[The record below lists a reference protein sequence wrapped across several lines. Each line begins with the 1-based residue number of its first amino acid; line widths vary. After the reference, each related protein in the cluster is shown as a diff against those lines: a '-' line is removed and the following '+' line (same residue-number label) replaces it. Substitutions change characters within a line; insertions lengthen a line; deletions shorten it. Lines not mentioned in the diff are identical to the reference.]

1 MPRVRRFCKLRIV
14 TADEMK
20 ALDKAAIEDYGI
32 SGLVLMENAGRQVA
46 DMIRRV
52 TGDIRGRIVTIFTGK
67 GNNGGDGFVA
77 ARHLLNMG
85 AEVKVLSLVN
95 TAEITGDAAV
105 NFEIWRKMGQKVYSV
120 YQGDGNNIARLAL
133 LNTDFIIDA
142 IYGTGFKGKMPEKTG
157 RIVEILNRS
166 GKPVVAVDIPSGLE
180 AGTGR
185 VNGPC
190 VRANYTVTFGLPK
203 LGMFLDPGADYTGEI
218 TVADISL
225 PGVLIEKAAPQRYL
239 ITADYVK
246 DWLPSRP
253 SLAHKGNFGRVLI
266 VAGSRGMT
274 GAASLAGEAAIRS
287 GAGLVTVA
295 VPETLHDIMEEKLT
309 EVMTVPLPDDGNGSL
324 SREAKK
330 KILALLEDMDV
341 LALGPGLSQSPD
353 VITLVRELIPS
364 LKIPCVLDADALN
377 ALAGE
382 TDILNELQA
391 PGVITPH
398 PGEMARLMGVNPKNI
413 QEDRIG
419 NAVKAAA
426 DWNVVTLLKGAR
438 TVVAAPDGT
447 VYINSTG
454 NPGMAT
460 GGSGDVLTG
469 MIASLIAQGM
479 KPVRAAA
486 AGAYLHGLAGDQA
499 AANKGMMGLIASDI
513 ISALPAVTRGLVG
526 SRHETE
532 PKKSSNKI
540 FMK

>member
-1 MPRVRRFCKLRIV
+1 MRIV

-20 ALDKAAIEDYGI
+20 ALDKAAYEDYGI
-32 SGLVLMENAGRQVA
+32 SGLVLMENAGRQVV
-46 DMIRRV
+46 DLIRRV
-52 TGDIRGRIVTIFTGK
+52 TGDVRGRIVTVFTGK
-67 GNNGGDGFVA
+67 GNNGGDGYVA

-85 AEVKVLSLVN
+85 AEVKVLSLVS
-95 TAEITGDAAV
+95 TGEITGDAAV
-105 NFEIWRKMGQKVYSV
+105 NFEIWRKMGQKVYTV
-120 YQGDGNNIARLAL
+120 NQGDGSNIARLAL
-133 LNTDFIIDA
+133 LNTDLIVDA
-142 IYGTGFKGKMPEKTG
+142 VYGTGFKGKMPEKAG
-157 RIVEILNRS
+157 RIIEVLNKS
-166 GKPVVAVDIPSGLE
+166 GKPIVAVDVPSGLE
-180 AGTGR
+180 ADTGR

-203 LGMFLDPGADYTGEI
+203 LGMFLEPGADYTGEI

-225 PGVLIEKAAPQRYL
+225 PGVLIEKAAPHRYL

-253 SLAHKGNFGRVLI
+253 SLAHKGNFGRVLV

-295 VPETLHDIMEEKLT
+295 APETLHAIMEGKMT

-324 SREAKK
+324 SREAGK

-341 LALGPGLSQSPD
+341 LALGPGLSQSPG
-353 VITLVRELIPS
+353 VITLVRDLLPS

-382 TDILNELQA
+382 THILSKLQA

-398 PGEMARLMGVNPKNI
+398 PGEMARLMGVTPKNI

-438 TVVAAPDGT
+438 TVVAAPDGA

-460 GGSGDVLTG
+460 AGSGDVLTG

-479 KPVRAAA
+479 KPALAAA

-499 AANKGMMGLIASDI
+499 AADKGMMGLIASDI
-513 ISALPAVTRGLVG
+513 ISALPAVTRRLVG
-526 SRHETE
+526 S
-532 PKKSSNKI
+532 
-540 FMK
+540 

>member
-1 MPRVRRFCKLRIV
+1 
-14 TADEMK
+14 MK
-20 ALDKAAIEDYGI
+20 ALDKAAIDDYGI
-32 SGLVLMENAGRQVA
+32 CGLVLMENAGRQVVEL
-46 DMIRRV
+46 IRRV
-52 TGDIRGRIVTIFTGK
+52 TGDIRGRRVTIFTGK
-67 GNNGGDGFVA
+67 GNNGGDGYVA

-105 NFEIWRKMGQKVYSV
+105 NFEIWRKMGQKVYAV
-120 YQGDGNNIARLAL
+120 YQGDGSNIARLAL
-133 LNTDFIIDA
+133 LNTDFIVDA
-142 IYGTGFKGKMPEKTG
+142 IYGTGFKGKMTEKAG
-157 RIVEILNRS
+157 RIVEVLNRS

-203 LGMFLDPGADYTGEI
+203 LGMFLEPGADYTGEI

-239 ITADYVK
+239 ITADSVK
-246 DWLPSRP
+246 DWLPSR
-253 SLAHKGNFGRVLI
+253 SASAHKGNFGRVLI

-295 VPETLHDIMEEKLT
+295 VPETLHNIMEEKLT

-324 SREAKK
+324 SKEAGRN
-330 KILALLEDMDV
+330 ILALLDDMDV
-341 LALGPGLSQSPD
+341 LALGPGLSQAPG
-353 VITLVRELIPS
+353 VVTLVRELIPS

-382 TDILNELQA
+382 TDILNKLQA

-398 PGEMARLMGVNPKNI
+398 PGEMARLMEVKPKNI

-438 TVVAAPDGT
+438 TVVAAPDGA
-447 VYINSTG
+447 VYINSSG

-460 GGSGDVLTG
+460 AGSGDVLTG
-469 MIASLIAQGM
+469 LIASLIAQGM
-479 KPVRAAA
+479 KPARAAA
-486 AGAYLHGLAGDQA
+486 AGAYLHGLSGDQA
-499 AANKGMMGLIASDI
+499 AADKGMMGLIASDI
-513 ISALPAVTRGLVG
+513 ISVLPTVTKGLLG
-526 SRHETE
+526 S
-532 PKKSSNKI
+532 
-540 FMK
+540 

>member
-1 MPRVRRFCKLRIV
+1 MRIV
-14 TADEMK
+14 TAAEMK
-20 ALDKAAIEDYGI
+20 ALDTAAIEDYGI
-32 SGLVLMENAGRQVA
+32 SGLVLMENAGRQVV
-46 DMIRRV
+46 DLIRRV
-52 TGDIRGRIVTIFTGK
+52 TGDVRGRIVAVFTGK
-67 GNNGGDGFVA
+67 GNNGGDGYVA

-95 TAEITGDAAV
+95 TGEITGDAAV
-105 NFEIWRKMGQKVYSV
+105 NFEIWRKMGQKVYTV
-120 YQGDGNNIARLAL
+120 NQGDGSNIVRLAL
-133 LNTDFIIDA
+133 LNTDLIVDA
-142 IYGTGFKGKMPEKTG
+142 VYGTGFKGKMSEKAG
-157 RIVEILNRS
+157 RIVEVLNKS
-166 GKPVVAVDIPSGLE
+166 GKPIVAVDVPSGLE
-180 AGTGR
+180 ADTGR

-203 LGMFLDPGADYTGEI
+203 LGMFLEPGADYTGEI

-239 ITADYVK
+239 ITGDYVK

-295 VPETLHDIMEEKLT
+295 VPETLHNIMEEKLT

-324 SREAKK
+324 SREAGK
-330 KILALLEDMDV
+330 KILALLDDMDV
-341 LALGPGLSQSPD
+341 LAIGPGLSQSPG
-353 VITLVRELIPS
+353 VITLVRELLPS

-382 TDILNELQA
+382 TAIFNELKA
-391 PGVITPH
+391 PVVITPH
-398 PGEMARLMGVNPKNI
+398 PGEMARLMGIKPKNV

-426 DWNVVTLLKGAR
+426 DWKVVTLLKGAR
-438 TVVAAPDGT
+438 TVVATPDGV

-454 NPGMAT
+454 NAGMAT

-479 KPVRAAA
+479 KPARAAA

-499 AANKGMMGLIASDI
+499 ASDKGMMGLIASDI
-513 ISALPAVTRGLVG
+513 ISALPAVTRGLAG
-526 SRHETE
+526 S
-532 PKKSSNKI
+532 
-540 FMK
+540 